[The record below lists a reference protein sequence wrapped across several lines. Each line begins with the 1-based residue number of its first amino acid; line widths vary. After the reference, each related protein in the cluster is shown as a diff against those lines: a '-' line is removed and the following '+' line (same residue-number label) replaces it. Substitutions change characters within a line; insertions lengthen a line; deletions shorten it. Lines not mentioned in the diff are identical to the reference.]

1 MKRALSLLLCVAM
14 LMSMVVVGTSAVED
28 TGEAVWDASL
38 VSEENTKTAITF
50 SLDKESYKPGDIVEV
65 TAHVDSMWGDL
76 SIPGRMPGFD
86 QGFMPGMYGI
96 GSIQTCLIYD
106 TNVFTI
112 PKGIKN
118 LFRTS
123 TITNADVAT
132 YDATPVKMAQSLN
145 EQGKGYISVIMTAGN
160 ALNADE
166 DAYAA
171 LGGSGDFFTAYFKI
185 ADNAPAGE
193 YEFIVGAYTFADGTP
208 SFETTDT
215 FYGVDYTRKN
225 NCFNYNSENIDV
237 TYNIPEIVVEGNDVD
252 PDLEAAQE
260 VDALIDAIGDCFIV
274 DPKTE
279 AQLVAAEEAYA
290 ALTDTQ
296 KALVTKYDTLTQK
309 RKDYDETVAWDNND
323 KADKVEKLI
332 AAIGEVTYNSGDA
345 IVAAEEAYAAL
356 TEAQQKLV
364 DNYDVLVAARAE
376 YDRTYPIMNVEN
388 LIANIPDFFAEDT
401 KVYFTDAYNDEGNT
415 VTNGYQNLPR
425 TDEENVT
432 TDSTVEFDYMY
443 SSYTTERTTPRVGIL
458 RGIGNAMYIGYNF
471 ESKAF
476 EAGGSAWISKD
487 DTTIHASAP
496 YDLKPNKIYHFA
508 FTFEGKV
515 ATVSLDGVQMLSY
528 DFSQGGDSNVLFT
541 MLMPL
546 NVESYFANLTVT
558 APDAVTDPLN
568 NDSFRNGTYKL
579 TPFDVKTPNDVEA
592 AVVAAEEA
600 YAALTAEQQALVKN
614 YADLVAARKA
624 VNEAKFNP
632 DDLAAAEA
640 VDALIAKIPEDVTAP
655 ILGGSVIHVASIGN
669 QYSQIGKVNDVKP
682 EDHDNLAPTYS
693 FQFDF
698 MIESVTDAS
707 NAYIGGSSEN
717 NKWMAYDVARKA
729 FVIADAGPWS
739 YSSTNNV
746 LASYPVDIPAGE
758 WHTAKFV
765 WTTTGS
771 EIYYDGVKVL
781 EDANGAANGWNIF
794 YPKNVTYFADNIE
807 VAKDGIVLERKGDFT
822 SGMPDCWF
830 GLSDAYTAATVTP
843 IYSDAEI
850 VAAEEAYAALTDAQK
865 ALVTKLDVMT
875 AARSAYDAAQAKM
888 VDDLIDAIGNCFV
901 IDPATEAQL
910 EAAEAAYA
918 ALTEAQKALVT
929 KYDTLVQNRKD
940 YDETVAWDNGVK
952 ADAVKELIA
961 AIGEVTYD
969 SRAAIEKAETAYDA
983 LTDAQKA
990 LVDNYDVLV
999 AARASFDRYLPVMNV
1014 ENLISQI
1021 PAIPALT
1028 GNVYHKNCD
1037 GSSGYMN
1044 FAVGDDN
1051 LTWDFEA
1058 TFDFYFT
1065 SYSTTERATIG
1076 GLRGTGNSE
1085 FVGYNFNTKAFEM
1098 GGKHWI
1104 AGGDENVYASR
1115 AYELQPN
1122 TAYNM
1127 GIKFVGHTAT
1137 ITLNGEEMVTYD
1149 FNNGGATDPAF
1160 FIFMPTY
1167 VDLYMQNLVITESHN
1182 AVNPSAKLFADAN
1195 YQVITQDISTPN
1207 DVEAALVAAED
1218 AYAAL
1223 SDEDKALVKN
1233 YADLVAVREAVDAL
1247 NAQYEQDAAAVVAL
1261 IDAIKTEEDIAA
1273 AQNAYNALLPAAR
1286 KFVTNY
1292 ENLVNAR
1299 VTIVREMIAAIGEV
1313 QTTSG
1318 DAIAAAEAKYA
1329 ALTADQKALVDNYDV
1344 LTAARAE
1351 YDAMMNAVAL
1361 AIRKIDQ
1368 IGDVV
1373 IGGDST
1379 VFGGQVIGF
1388 DLGGG
1393 DGYSQI
1399 GPHDPY
1405 PEGKAWGYEVA
1416 IYVTGINDASD
1427 AYYGGFTQNDQWA
1440 TYDFTRKAF
1449 IITSA
1454 GAAWS
1459 GGYKDAESVLA
1470 SYPVDLAL
1478 NQWHTIGFF
1487 YEADGTIRCTLEGE
1501 EVLSYKFASANSGYF
1516 ISYPKNIKGYLD
1528 NFKCWYEGALVADV
1542 TDLSKNND
1550 GEDASGYY
1558 FALNSNKFYNA
1569 VVDEYSVDVGS
1580 RIADA
1585 EAAYNAVPDKAKAAV
1600 TNYDVLAAAIAKY
1613 NSTEVTGV
1621 SAIAEEGKITVNWN
1635 AVKDAGIYY
1644 IYCDGKVV
1652 GSVWNYLTTT
1662 YTFAAAPG
1670 EHSIYVDVY
1679 VKGEHNAY
1687 GTASAPV
1694 AVTVPAKVLPTA
1706 NASATYNS
1714 ITLTWDA
1721 VDGAAYYYVKTTIAG
1736 TSYIA
1741 KVYGTAHT
1749 INYLAADTEY
1759 TINIEAVRGYANNKV
1774 DKVDFAP
1781 VVETTTTAP
1790 AVRVTVDGDKYIV
1803 EWDAF
1808 DNTVIYY
1815 VKAKIGANSYIIPV
1829 SASSTT
1835 RTITA
1840 IADAD
1845 YSITVEAYHSPKTTS
1860 AGYDIYS
1867 VYTYAAA
1874 TNH

>member
-132 YDATPVKMAQSLN
+132 YDATPVKMAQTLN
-145 EQGKGYISVIMTAGN
+145 EQGKGYLSVIMTAGN
-160 ALNADE
+160 GLNADE
-166 DAYAA
+166 DGYAA
-171 LGGSGDFFTAYFKI
+171 LGGSGDFFTAYFQV
-185 ADNAPAGE
+185 ADNAKSGN
-193 YEFIVGAYTFADGTP
+193 YKLIVGAYTFADGTP

-225 NCFNYNSENIDV
+225 NCFNYNSEDIDV

-290 ALTDTQ
+290 ALTDAQ
-296 KALVTKYDTLTQK
+296 KALVTKYDTLVQK

-356 TEAQQKLV
+356 TEAQKKLV

-401 KVYFTDAYNDEGNT
+401 KVYFTDAYNDEGNHT
-415 VTNGYQNLPR
+415 TNGYQNLPL
-425 TDEENVT
+425 TNGENVT

-487 DTTIHASAP
+487 DTTVHASTP

-515 ATVSLDGVQMLSY
+515 ATLSLDGVQMLSY

-558 APDAVTDPLN
+558 APGAVTDPLN
-568 NDSFRNGTYKL
+568 NDSFRNGTYVL
-579 TPFDVKTPNDVEA
+579 TPFDVNTPNDVEA

-600 YAALTAEQQALVKN
+600 YAALTDEQKALVSN

-624 VNEAKFNP
+624 VNEAKLNP
-632 DDLAAAEA
+632 DDVAAAEA
-640 VDALIAKIPEDVTAP
+640 VDALIDAIGDCFFVDPETEAQ
-655 ILGGSVIHVASIGN
+655 L
-669 QYSQIGKVNDVKP
+669 
-682 EDHDNLAPTYS
+682 
-693 FQFDF
+693 
-698 MIESVTDAS
+698 
-707 NAYIGGSSEN
+707 
-717 NKWMAYDVARKA
+717 
-729 FVIADAGPWS
+729 
-739 YSSTNNV
+739 
-746 LASYPVDIPAGE
+746 
-758 WHTAKFV
+758 
-765 WTTTGS
+765 
-771 EIYYDGVKVL
+771 
-781 EDANGAANGWNIF
+781 
-794 YPKNVTYFADNIE
+794 
-807 VAKDGIVLERKGDFT
+807 
-822 SGMPDCWF
+822 
-830 GLSDAYTAATVTP
+830 
-843 IYSDAEI
+843 

-865 ALVTKLDVMT
+865 ALVTK
-875 AARSAYDAAQAKM
+875 
-888 VDDLIDAIGNCFV
+888 
-901 IDPATEAQL
+901 
-910 EAAEAAYA
+910 
-918 ALTEAQKALVT
+918 
-929 KYDTLVQNRKD
+929 YDTLVQKRKD
-940 YDETVAWDNGVK
+940 YDETVAWDNNDK
-952 ADAVKELIA
+952 ADKVEKLIA
-961 AIGEVTYD
+961 AIGEVTYNSGD
-969 SRAAIEKAETAYDA
+969 AIVAAEEAYAA
-983 LTDAQKA
+983 LTEAQKK

-999 AARASFDRYLPVMNV
+999 AARAEYDRTYPIMNV
-1014 ENLISQI
+1014 ENLIANI
-1021 PAIPALT
+1021 P
-1028 GNVYHKNCD
+1028 D
-1037 GSSGYMN
+1037 F
-1044 FAVGDDN
+1044 FAEDTKV
-1051 LTWDFEA
+1051 
-1058 TFDFYFT
+1058 YFT
-1065 SYSTTERATIG
+1065 DAYNDEGNHTTNGYQNLPLTNGENVTTDSTVEFDYMYSSYTTERTTPRVGI
-1076 GLRGTGNSE
+1076 LRGIGNAMYI
-1085 FVGYNFNTKAFEM
+1085 GYNFESKAFE
-1098 GGKHWI
+1098 
-1104 AGGDENVYASR
+1104 AGGSAWISKDDTTVHASTP
-1115 AYELQPN
+1115 YDLKPN
-1122 TAYNM
+1122 KIYHFAFTFE
-1127 GIKFVGHTAT
+1127 GKVAT
-1137 ITLNGEEMVTYD
+1137 LSLDGVQMLSYD
-1149 FNNGGATDPAF
+1149 FSQGGDSNVLFTMLMPLNVESYFANLTVTAPGAVTDPLNNDSF
-1160 FIFMPTY
+1160 RNGTY
-1167 VDLYMQNLVITESHN
+1167 VLTPFD
-1182 AVNPSAKLFADAN
+1182 VN
-1195 YQVITQDISTPN
+1195 TPN
-1207 DVEAALVAAED
+1207 DVEAAVVAAEE

-1223 SDEDKALVKN
+1223 TDEQKALVSN
-1233 YADLVAVREAVDAL
+1233 YADLVAARKAVNEAKADKV
-1247 NAQYEQDAAAVVAL
+1247 EKL
-1261 IDAIKTEEDIAA
+1261 IDAI
-1273 AQNAYNALLPAAR
+1273 
-1286 KFVTNY
+1286 
-1292 ENLVNAR
+1292 
-1299 VTIVREMIAAIGEV
+1299 GEV
-1313 QTTSG
+1313 TYNSG
-1318 DAIAAAEAKYA
+1318 DAIAAAEEAYA
-1329 ALTADQKALVDNYDV
+1329 ALTDEQKALVDNYDV
-1344 LTAARAE
+1344 L
-1351 YDAMMNAVAL
+1351 V
-1361 AIRKIDQ
+1361 
-1368 IGDVV
+1368 
-1373 IGGDST
+1373 
-1379 VFGGQVIGF
+1379 
-1388 DLGGG
+1388 
-1393 DGYSQI
+1393 
-1399 GPHDPY
+1399 
-1405 PEGKAWGYEVA
+1405 
-1416 IYVTGINDASD
+1416 
-1427 AYYGGFTQNDQWA
+1427 
-1440 TYDFTRKAF
+1440 
-1449 IITSA
+1449 
-1454 GAAWS
+1454 
-1459 GGYKDAESVLA
+1459 
-1470 SYPVDLAL
+1470 
-1478 NQWHTIGFF
+1478 
-1487 YEADGTIRCTLEGE
+1487 
-1501 EVLSYKFASANSGYF
+1501 
-1516 ISYPKNIKGYLD
+1516 
-1528 NFKCWYEGALVADV
+1528 
-1542 TDLSKNND
+1542 
-1550 GEDASGYY
+1550 
-1558 FALNSNKFYNA
+1558 
-1569 VVDEYSVDVGS
+1569 
-1580 RIADA
+1580 
-1585 EAAYNAVPDKAKAAV
+1585 
-1600 TNYDVLAAAIAKY
+1600 AAIAKY

-1670 EHSIYVDVY
+1670 EHSVYVDVY

-1694 AVTVPAKVLPTA
+1694 AVTVPEKVLPTA

-1759 TINIEAVRGYANNKV
+1759 TVNIEAVRGYANNKV

-1781 VVETTTTAP
+1781 VVATTTTAP

-1815 VKAKIGANSYIIPV
+1815 VKAKIGANNYIIPV

>member
-14 LMSMVVVGTSAVED
+14 LMSMVVVGTNAVED

-38 VSEENTKTAITF
+38 VDKENTKTEITF

-106 TNVFTI
+106 TDVFTI

-132 YDATPVKMAQSLN
+132 YDATPVKMAQTLN
-145 EQGKGYISVIMTAGN
+145 EQGKGYLSVIMTAGN
-160 ALNADE
+160 GLNADE

-171 LGGSGDFFTAYFKI
+171 LGGSGDFFTAYFQV
-185 ADNAPAGE
+185 ADDAKSGN
-193 YEFIVGAYTFADGTP
+193 YKLIVGAYTFADGTP

-225 NCFNYNSENIDV
+225 NCFNYNSEDIDV
-237 TYNIPEIVVEGNDVD
+237 IYNIPDIVVEGTEVG
-252 PDLEAAQE
+252 PDIEAAQK
-260 VDALIDAIGDCFIV
+260 VDALIDAIGDCFFV
-274 DPKTE
+274 DPETE

-290 ALTDTQ
+290 ALTDAQ
-296 KALVTKYDTLTQK
+296 KALVTKYDTLVQK

-332 AAIGEVTYNSGDA
+332 DAIGEVTYNSGDA
-345 IVAAEEAYAAL
+345 IAAAEEAFAAL
-356 TEAQQKLV
+356 TDAQKALV
-364 DNYDVLVAARAE
+364 GNYDVLVAARAE

-401 KVYFTDAYNDEGNT
+401 KVYFTDAYNNEQNST
-415 VTNGYQNLPR
+415 TNGYQNLAR
-425 TDEENVT
+425 TDEENIT

-443 SSYTTERTTPRVGIL
+443 SSYTTERTTPRVGIM
-458 RGIGNAMYIGYNF
+458 RGLGNAMYIGYNF

-476 EAGGSAWISKD
+476 EAGGAAWIAKD
-487 DTTIHASAP
+487 DTTVHASTP

-515 ATVSLDGVQMLSY
+515 ATLSLDGVQMLSY

-568 NDSFRNGTYKL
+568 NDSFRNGTYVL
-579 TPFDVKTPNDVEA
+579 TPFDVNTPNDVEA

-600 YAALTAEQQALVKN
+600 YAALTAEQQALVSN

-624 VNEAKFNP
+624 VNDAKFNP

-655 ILGGSVIHVASIGN
+655 VLGGSVIHVASIGN
-669 QYSQIGKVNDVKP
+669 QYSQIGDTNG
-682 EDHDNLAPTYS
+682 DNMAPTYS
-693 FQFDF
+693 YQFDF

-707 NAYIGGSSEN
+707 NAYIGGSSSN

-739 YSSTNNV
+739 YSSTNDV

-771 EIYYDGVKVL
+771 EIYYDGAKVL
-781 EDANGAANGWNIF
+781 EYANGAADGWNIF

-807 VAKDGIVLERKGDFT
+807 VAKDGTVLERKGDFT
-822 SGMPDCWF
+822 SGMPSCWF

-865 ALVTKLDVMT
+865 TLVTKLDVMT

-910 EAAEAAYA
+910 VAAEEAYA
-918 ALTEAQKALVT
+918 ALTDAQKALVT

-969 SRAAIEKAETAYDA
+969 SRAAIEKAEAAYDA
-983 LTDAQKA
+983 LTPAQKA

-1021 PAIPALT
+1021 PAVPALS
-1028 GNVYHKNCD
+1028 GNVYHKNCEAT
-1037 GSSGYMN
+1037 SGYMN
-1044 FAVGDDN
+1044 FSDRDGDN
-1051 LTWDFEA
+1051 ITWDFEA

-1104 AGGDENVYASR
+1104 AGGDENVYASK

-1127 GIKFVGHTAT
+1127 GIKFVGQVAT
-1137 ITLNGEEMVTYD
+1137 ITLNGEEVLTYD

-1167 VDLYMQNLVITESHN
+1167 VDLYMQNLVIN
-1182 AVNPSAKLFADAN
+1182 DVKNYANPSAKIFADAN
-1195 YQVITQDISTPN
+1195 YEIITQDISTPN

-1233 YADLVAVREAVDAL
+1233 YADLVAVREAVDVL
-1247 NAQYEQDAAAVVAL
+1247 NAQYKQDAAAVVAL
-1261 IDAIKTEEDIAA
+1261 IDAIKTEDDIAA
-1273 AQNAYNALLPAAR
+1273 AQTAYNALLPAAR

-1299 VTIVREMIAAIGEV
+1299 VTIVRDMIAAIGEV

-1318 DAIAAAEAKYA
+1318 DAISAAEAKYA

-1351 YDAMMNAVAL
+1351 YDAMMDAVAA
-1361 AIRKIDQ
+1361 AIRKIDA

-1373 IGGDST
+1373 IGGDAT
-1379 VFGGQVIGF
+1379 TFGGKVIGF
-1388 DLGGG
+1388 DLGDG
-1393 DGYSQI
+1393 DGYSQV
-1399 GPHDPY
+1399 GPSDPY

-1416 IYVTGINDASD
+1416 IYVTGLNGSTNQ
-1427 AYYGGFTQNDQWA
+1427 YYGGAHSNNQWVA
-1440 TYDFTRKAF
+1440 YDFTRKAF
-1449 IITSA
+1449 VIAAA
-1454 GAAWS
+1454 GPWS
-1459 GGYKDAESVLA
+1459 YNSEADVLA

-1487 YEADGTIRCTLEGE
+1487 FEADGTVRCTLEGE
-1501 EVLSYKFASANSGYF
+1501 EVLSYKFGSANAEWF

-1542 TDLSKNND
+1542 TDLGK
-1550 GEDASGYY
+1550 EASSYY
-1558 FALNSNKFYNA
+1558 FAMGGKFYDTT
-1569 VVDEYSVDVGS
+1569 VDEYSVDVGS

-1585 EAAYNAVPDKAKAAV
+1585 EAAYNAVPDKAKHAV

-1621 SAIAEEGKITVNWN
+1621 SAFAEEGKITVNWN

-1670 EHSIYVDVY
+1670 EHSVYVDVY

-1694 AVTVPAKVLPTA
+1694 AVTVPEKVLPTA

-1721 VDGAAYYYVKTTIAG
+1721 VEGAAYYYVKTTIAG

-1815 VKAKIGANSYIIPV
+1815 VKAKIGANNYIIPV

>member
-225 NCFNYNSENIDV
+225 NCFNYNSEDIDV

-290 ALTDTQ
+290 ALTDAQ
-296 KALVTKYDTLTQK
+296 KALVTKYDTLVQK

-332 AAIGEVTYNSGDA
+332 DAIGEVTYNSGDA
-345 IVAAEEAYAAL
+345 IAAAEEAYAAL
-356 TEAQQKLV
+356 TEAQKKLV
-364 DNYDVLVAARAE
+364 DNYEKLAAARAE
-376 YDRTYPIMNVEN
+376 YDRIYPIMNVEN
-388 LIANIPDFFAEDT
+388 LIANIPDFFAEGT
-401 KVYFTDAYNDEGNT
+401 KVYFTDAYNNEQNS
-415 VTNGYQNLPR
+415 VTNGYQNLPL
-425 TDEENVT
+425 TNGENVT

-458 RGIGNAMYIGYNF
+458 RGLGNAMYIGYNF

-476 EAGGSAWISKD
+476 EAGGAAWIAKD
-487 DTTIHASAP
+487 DTTVHASTP

-515 ATVSLDGVQMLSY
+515 ATLSLDGVQMLSY

-600 YAALTAEQQALVKN
+600 YAALTDEQQALVSN

-624 VNEAKFNP
+624 VNEAKLNP
-632 DDLAAAEA
+632 DDVAAAEA
-640 VDALIAKIPEDVTAP
+640 VDALIDAIGDCFFVDPETEAQ
-655 ILGGSVIHVASIGN
+655 L
-669 QYSQIGKVNDVKP
+669 
-682 EDHDNLAPTYS
+682 
-693 FQFDF
+693 
-698 MIESVTDAS
+698 
-707 NAYIGGSSEN
+707 
-717 NKWMAYDVARKA
+717 
-729 FVIADAGPWS
+729 
-739 YSSTNNV
+739 
-746 LASYPVDIPAGE
+746 
-758 WHTAKFV
+758 
-765 WTTTGS
+765 
-771 EIYYDGVKVL
+771 
-781 EDANGAANGWNIF
+781 
-794 YPKNVTYFADNIE
+794 
-807 VAKDGIVLERKGDFT
+807 
-822 SGMPDCWF
+822 
-830 GLSDAYTAATVTP
+830 
-843 IYSDAEI
+843 

-865 ALVTKLDVMT
+865 ALVTK
-875 AARSAYDAAQAKM
+875 
-888 VDDLIDAIGNCFV
+888 
-901 IDPATEAQL
+901 
-910 EAAEAAYA
+910 
-918 ALTEAQKALVT
+918 
-929 KYDTLVQNRKD
+929 YDTLVQKRKD
-940 YDETVAWDNGVK
+940 YDETVAWDNNDK
-952 ADAVKELIA
+952 ADKVEKLID
-961 AIGEVTYD
+961 AIGEVTYNSGDAIAAAEEAYAALTEAQKKLVDNYEKLAAARAEYDRIYPIMNVENLIANIPDFFAEGTKVYFTDAYNNEQNSVTNGYQNLPLTNGENVTTD
-969 SRAAIEKAETAYDA
+969 STVEFDYMYSSYTTERTTPRVGILRGLGNAMYIGYNFESKAFEAGGAAWIAKDDTTVHASTPYDLKPNKIYHFAFTFEGKVATLSLDGVQMLSYDFSQGGDSNVLFTMLMPLNVESYFANLTVTAPDAVTDPLNNDSFRNGTYKLTPFDVKTPNDVEAAVVAAEEAYAA
-983 LTDAQKA
+983 LTDEQQALVSNYADLVAARKAVNEAKADKVEKLIDAIGEVTYNSGDAIAAAEEAYAALTDEQKA

-999 AARASFDRYLPVMNV
+999 
-1014 ENLISQI
+1014 
-1021 PAIPALT
+1021 
-1028 GNVYHKNCD
+1028 
-1037 GSSGYMN
+1037 
-1044 FAVGDDN
+1044 
-1051 LTWDFEA
+1051 
-1058 TFDFYFT
+1058 
-1065 SYSTTERATIG
+1065 
-1076 GLRGTGNSE
+1076 
-1085 FVGYNFNTKAFEM
+1085 
-1098 GGKHWI
+1098 
-1104 AGGDENVYASR
+1104 
-1115 AYELQPN
+1115 
-1122 TAYNM
+1122 
-1127 GIKFVGHTAT
+1127 
-1137 ITLNGEEMVTYD
+1137 
-1149 FNNGGATDPAF
+1149 
-1160 FIFMPTY
+1160 
-1167 VDLYMQNLVITESHN
+1167 
-1182 AVNPSAKLFADAN
+1182 
-1195 YQVITQDISTPN
+1195 
-1207 DVEAALVAAED
+1207 
-1218 AYAAL
+1218 
-1223 SDEDKALVKN
+1223 
-1233 YADLVAVREAVDAL
+1233 
-1247 NAQYEQDAAAVVAL
+1247 
-1261 IDAIKTEEDIAA
+1261 
-1273 AQNAYNALLPAAR
+1273 
-1286 KFVTNY
+1286 
-1292 ENLVNAR
+1292 
-1299 VTIVREMIAAIGEV
+1299 
-1313 QTTSG
+1313 
-1318 DAIAAAEAKYA
+1318 
-1329 ALTADQKALVDNYDV
+1329 
-1344 LTAARAE
+1344 
-1351 YDAMMNAVAL
+1351 
-1361 AIRKIDQ
+1361 
-1368 IGDVV
+1368 
-1373 IGGDST
+1373 
-1379 VFGGQVIGF
+1379 
-1388 DLGGG
+1388 
-1393 DGYSQI
+1393 
-1399 GPHDPY
+1399 
-1405 PEGKAWGYEVA
+1405 
-1416 IYVTGINDASD
+1416 
-1427 AYYGGFTQNDQWA
+1427 
-1440 TYDFTRKAF
+1440 
-1449 IITSA
+1449 
-1454 GAAWS
+1454 
-1459 GGYKDAESVLA
+1459 
-1470 SYPVDLAL
+1470 
-1478 NQWHTIGFF
+1478 
-1487 YEADGTIRCTLEGE
+1487 
-1501 EVLSYKFASANSGYF
+1501 
-1516 ISYPKNIKGYLD
+1516 
-1528 NFKCWYEGALVADV
+1528 
-1542 TDLSKNND
+1542 
-1550 GEDASGYY
+1550 
-1558 FALNSNKFYNA
+1558 
-1569 VVDEYSVDVGS
+1569 
-1580 RIADA
+1580 
-1585 EAAYNAVPDKAKAAV
+1585 
-1600 TNYDVLAAAIAKY
+1600 AAIAKY

-1670 EHSIYVDVY
+1670 EHSVYVDVY

-1694 AVTVPAKVLPTA
+1694 AVTVPEKVLPTA

-1759 TINIEAVRGYANNKV
+1759 TVNIEAVRGYANNKV

-1781 VVETTTTAP
+1781 VVATTTTAP

-1815 VKAKIGANSYIIPV
+1815 VKAKIGANNYIIPV